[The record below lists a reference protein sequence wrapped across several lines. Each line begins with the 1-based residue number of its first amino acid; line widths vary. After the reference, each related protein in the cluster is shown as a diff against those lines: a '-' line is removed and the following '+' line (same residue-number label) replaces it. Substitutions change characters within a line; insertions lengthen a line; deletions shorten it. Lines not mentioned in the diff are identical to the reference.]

1 MKILY
6 PLMGEKATNLREFN
20 NVLSFVVEN
29 NATKEEIK
37 KEVEEEYNIKVE
49 KVNTMI
55 VKGIKKS
62 HVKLKREYSAMDI
75 ASKFG
80 TI

>member
-6 PLMGEKATNLREFN
+6 PLMGEKATNLKELN
-20 NVLSFVVEN
+20 NVLSFVVET
-29 NATKEEIK
+29 NAKKSEIK
-37 KEVEEEYNIKVE
+37 KEVEEEYNIKVK

-55 VKGIKKS
+55 LKGKKKAYI
-62 HVKLKREYSAMDI
+62 KLKPEYSAMDV

>member
-6 PLMGEKATNLREFN
+6 PLMGEKATNLKELN
-20 NVLSFVVEN
+20 NVLSFVVET
-29 NATKEEIK
+29 NAKKSEIK
-37 KEVEEEYNIKVE
+37 KEVEEEYNIKVK

-55 VKGIKKS
+55 LKGKKKAYI
-62 HVKLKREYSAMDI
+62 KLKPEYSAMDI